1 MRGSVLKRGKNSWR
15 LQIYT
20 GKDSAGKLQRHVETV
35 RGRKCDAGK
44 RLRELLTS
52 LDKGIYAPP
61 VKLTVADLLNQWLE
75 GYVKNNC
82 AIRTQ
87 ESYQSTV
94 DCHLAPGL
102 GHIQLNLLRFPEIEA
117 YYSKVGAKLSA
128 KSVLYHHRLLKQAL
142 KYGVRKG
149 YLGSNP
155 CDLVDP
161 PKPRKKPMRT
171 LTPEEVGTLLDVAA
185 DNQFY
190 PVIYTALNSGLRQA
204 ELLGLRWRDINL
216 ELCSISVCQVLYK
229 RGGPYAFKEP
239 KTQHSKRRVSM
250 TNKLRDY
257 LSEYKGERE
266 SLCLHSGRFLK
277 PDDLVFANTEGGP
290 IDPSVLSHNFA
301 RIAKRAG
308 LKDVRF
314 HDLRH
319 TFASLML
326 LCGAKSKIVSEALG
340 HSSVAFTLDTYG
352 HIIPGMDSEAM
363 GLLDKVMPPGKNTNS
378 TPTF

>member
-1 MRGSVLKRGKNSWR
+1 MRGSIIKRGKSSWR

-20 GKDSAGKLQRHVETV
+20 GKDATGKPIRHVETI
-35 RGRKCDAGK
+35 RGRKCDAEK
-44 RLRELLTS
+44 HLRELLTT

-61 VKLTVADLLNQWLE
+61 VKLTVADLLKQWLD
-75 GYVKNNC
+75 GYVKTNC

-87 ESYQSTV
+87 ESYESTAE
-94 DCHLAPGL
+94 CHLIPGL
-102 GHIQLNLLRFPEIEA
+102 GHIQLNQLRFPMIEA
-117 YYSKVGAKLSA
+117 YYGKVGAKLSA

-149 YLGSNP
+149 YIGSNP

-161 PKPRKKPMRT
+161 PRPRKKPMRA
-171 LTPEEVGTLLDVAA
+171 LTPAEVEILLDVAA

-216 ELCSISVCQVLYK
+216 DLSSISVCQVLYK
-229 RGGPYAFKEP
+229 RRGLCIFKEP
-239 KTQHSKRRVSM
+239 KTSQSKRRVSM
-250 TNKLRDY
+250 TNKLHDY
-257 LSEYKGERE
+257 LIEYKGERE
-266 SLCLHSGRFLK
+266 SLSLHSGRFLK
-277 PDDLVFANTEGGP
+277 PDDLIFANSEGGP
-290 IDPSVLSHNFA
+290 IDPGVLSHNFA
-301 RIAKRAG
+301 RIAKRAR
-308 LKDVRF
+308 LKGVRF

-326 LCGAKSKIVSEALG
+326 LCGAKPMVVSEALG

-352 HIIPGMDSEAM
+352 HIIEGMQSEAM
-363 GLLDKVMPPGKNTNS
+363 ALLDKVIPPGK
-378 TPTF
+378 TPI